1 MNNETEVLR
10 QTNELLKQII
20 DPEIGVNIVDL
31 GLVYELSLSEDKEIK
46 VTMTLTTPGCPMSN
60 TITSNVTQLL
70 THHLPEYTVKVD
82 LVWFPA
88 WEPEMITEEGQRQLD
103 GGFFGT
109 KKEEE
114 EKSTSLWDR
123 FFN

>member
-1 MNNETEVLR
+1 MKNEAEILPQVH
-10 QTNELLKQII
+10 ELLKYII
-20 DPEIGVNIVDL
+20 DPEIGINIVDL

-60 TITSNVTQLL
+60 TITGNVTQLL
-70 THHLPEYTVKVD
+70 NHHMPEYSVKVD

-103 GGFFGT
+103 GGFFGN
-109 KKEEE
+109 KKQE
-114 EKSTSLWDR
+114 EKPTSIWDR

>member
-1 MNNETEVLR
+1 MDE
-10 QTNELLKQII
+10 QTSILSMANELLKEVI
-20 DPEIGVNIVDL
+20 DPEIGINIVDL
-31 GLVYELSLSEDKEIK
+31 GLVYELSLSEHKEIK

-60 TITSNVTQLL
+60 TITGTVTNLL
-70 THHLPEYTVKVD
+70 GRHLPGYTVKVD

-109 KKEEE
+109 KKP
-114 EKSTSLWDR
+114 EKTGSIWDNL
-123 FFN
+123 FT